1 MLLVIDSGNTNVVF
15 AVYDDG
21 KRLGVW
27 RCANDPKR
35 TADEYAVWLT
45 HLVEHKNIKLSDVTS
60 TVLASVVPETQFNL
74 ESLCR
79 RYFGGEPLVVGK
91 PGVNLGMKVL
101 LEHPE
106 QAGADRLVNAVAAH
120 VKYGGPL
127 IIIDFGTATTFD
139 VVDWDGNYAGG
150 VIAPGINLS
159 VQALYMAAAKL
170 PLVEIKP
177 TQNVI
182 GKDTVSAM
190 QSGIFWGYVS
200 MIEGMVTR
208 IKREFGTE
216 EMKVIGTG
224 GLSEL
229 FSGYTAVLENTDR
242 GLTLDGLVE
251 IHRRNK
257 GK

>member
-15 AVYDDG
+15 AVYDKD

-45 HLVEHKNIKLSDVTS
+45 HLAEHKNIKLSDVKN

-79 RYFGGEPLVVGK
+79 RYFGGDPMVIG
-91 PGVNLGMKVL
+91 NLGVDLGIKIL
-101 LEHPE
+101 LERPE
-106 QAGADRLVNAVAAH
+106 QAGADRLVNAVAGH

-139 VVDWDGNYAGG
+139 VVDQDGNYAGG
-150 VIAPGINLS
+150 VIAPGIKLS

-177 TQNVI
+177 TQNII

-200 MIEGMVTR
+200 MIEGMVQR
-208 IKREFGTE
+208 IKREFGQ

-229 FSGYTAVLENTDR
+229 FAGYTAAFETTDR

-251 IHRRNK
+251 IYQRNS
-257 GK
+257 G